1 MLVLNQQNLLS
12 LLALFSLIQGIRTD
26 LESVSEEVLYFT
38 ETILDDTSIISAN
51 TVEDDEQNFD
61 DIYFTK
67 EIEIS
72 SITEKENDQMNKP
85 EIKVSRKSRDLMKGN
100 PYAMDCFS
108 CFGNTSSKS
117 DENCYEGTKRK
128 VEEIGE
134 TDFFETTE
142 TEESQNLVSFL
153 VKNVREIFDDL
164 VDTAETTK
172 IKNIALKKNIPK
184 IIPNTSIV
192 PPTTTEPVTFKP
204 ILAIFVS
211 EANTSSSSIST
222 TTTHTTDMTDMSD
235 LDENLPL
242 TTLLDK
248 AQESTDSN
256 EIDGRNEIMHLHKDT
271 KFNSKPDK
279 KERDIVGFANGRNST
294 DGDGEQSDPRRSC
307 IMCNN
312 IASEEC
318 NDPKNKLITSIMCE
332 RDDDLCYS
340 LHTPFGIIDRGC
352 FNVNHNL
359 TTYVCSCN
367 LCNYISISEMPFM
380 FTHKRDWVDNVI
392 ELSRTRHFR
401 KSVFKDMSCLRCEV
415 NTTTKTGDMLD
426 SANCLEGNIGNL
438 PVEDCNLDEVCAVR
452 ALRAD
457 GYIWRGC
464 IKSPLYNYWWS
475 VCDRD
480 LCNYDTIVTLY
491 DFII

>member
-1 MLVLNQQNLLS
+1 MHNEIHLGIFHLIKAFCNKILHQKGRLS
-12 LLALFSLIQGIRTD
+12 C
-26 LESVSEEVLYFT
+26 
-38 ETILDDTSIISAN
+38 ILTFKSTPN
-51 TVEDDEQNFD
+51 FNFD
-61 DIYFTK
+61 YNMTLTSTNHLPLTK
-67 EIEIS
+67 NRTMNRRFFYLLLFIINVKCEQ
-72 SITEKENDQMNKP
+72 KENT
-85 EIKVSRKSRDLMKGN
+85 KSHTHL
-100 PYAMDCFS
+100 PYFR
-108 CFGNTSSKS
+108 
-117 DENCYEGTKRK
+117 RK

-153 VKNVREIFDDL
+153 VKNVREIFNDL

-172 IKNIALKKNIPK
+172 IKKIALKKKIPE

-192 PPTTTEPVTFKP
+192 PETTITLEPVKHKP
-204 ILAIFVS
+204 ILDIFMS
-211 EANTSSSSIST
+211 EVNMNSTSIST
-222 TTTHTTDMTDMSD
+222 TAQSTDMTDTTEV
-235 LDENLPL
+235 DENVPL
-242 TTLLDK
+242 TTLLEK
-248 AQESTDSN
+248 KQESTDSN
-256 EIDGRNEIMHLHKDT
+256 EINRRNEIMHLYKDT

-279 KERDIVGFANGRNST
+279 KERDIVGFANSRNST
-294 DGDGEQSDPRRSC
+294 EVDGELSDPRRSC

-312 IASEEC
+312 IESEDC
-318 NDPKNKLITSIMCE
+318 NDPKNKLITSVMCE

-340 LHTPFGIIDRGC
+340 LHTPFGIMDRGC

-367 LCNYISISEMPFM
+367 LCNYLSISEMPFM
-380 FTHKRDWVDNVI
+380 FSHKRDWVDNVI

-426 SANCLEGNIGNL
+426 SANCLEGNIANL

-475 VCDRD
+475 ICDRD
-480 LCNYDTIVTLY
+480 LCNYDTIVALY
-491 DFII
+491 DFIL